1 MCDLHFLLYVAFGF
15 GFLVFLFIFFNQP
28 FYMKRKWERY
38 TKIATGPVRA
48 VIKVV
53 ISHFQ
58 TKCCI

>member
-1 MCDLHFLLYVAFGF
+1 MCDLHFLLCTWLLV
-15 GFLVFLFIFFNQP
+15 LVFLFIFFNQP